1 MNIALATYLP
11 KSVTIALNFSLDPK
25 ITNQAMF
32 ECRLRCT
39 KQYIPRQF
47 KHCRFVRYEKV
58 SFKKLSNQ
66 EEMNRY
72 GRLTKRSQDNGVIL
86 FDSAT
91 GTEIKRWEC
100 RVLPTPYFS

>member
-1 MNIALATYLP
+1 MNITLAADLP

-47 KHCRFVRYEKV
+47 KHCRFGRCKKV

-66 EEMNRY
+66 EEMNRH

-100 RVLPTPYFS
+100 RVLPTLHFR